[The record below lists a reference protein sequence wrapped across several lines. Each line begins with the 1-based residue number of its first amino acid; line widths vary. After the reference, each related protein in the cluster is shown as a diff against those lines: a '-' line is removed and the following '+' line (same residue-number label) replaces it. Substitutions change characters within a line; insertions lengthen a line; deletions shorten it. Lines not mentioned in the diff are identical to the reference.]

1 MNIILTEIGYFG
13 PLILFLMLI
22 YLTIERNTKPRNK
35 RITNENTAKH
45 DKMQACVICTYIILW
60 QTLNYVLNEMLKHI
74 FRQARPKDIP
84 YINSWDSPPNLGRYG
99 MPSGHAQQVV
109 SEATY
114 IIVAFQNP
122 YSSILSIIVA
132 ALTIY
137 QRYIYQ
143 KHTAIQLAVGTIVGV
158 FTGGTFYSFISN
170 KL

>member
-22 YLTIERNTKPRNK
+22 YLTIEKNIKPRNK
-35 RITNENTAKH
+35 SINNENNAKH
-45 DKMQACVICTYIILW
+45 DKIHTHEVYTYIILW
-60 QTLNYVLNEMLKHI
+60 QTLNYVLNETLKHI

>member
-1 MNIILTEIGYFG
+1 MNLFISLLRAAPALVFSIS
-13 PLILFLMLI
+13 LILFIITRIDI
-22 YLTIERNTKPRNK
+22 YLLLSIVITVGETINT
-35 RITNENTAKH
+35 
-45 DKMQACVICTYIILW
+45 V
-60 QTLNYVLNEMLKHI
+60 LKHYVFKPI
-74 FRQARPKDIP
+74 MKNKYWPILGYGTRPKNSKNSAQFGNINTPP
-84 YINSWDSPPNLGRYG
+84 YKGSYG